1 MGWWHLC
8 FGDGYIETLI
18 IYGRV
23 TNPDTVAVGII
34 NKSRDDRVLLSE
46 NHALL
51 SPETPGLRFSSSGWF
66 DLRSVGQLE
75 INTFELL
82 LAITKEKILSRIS
95 PFSIIIRIFVERYIE
110 FLCEQTNKI
119 NKTPPE
125 KEIFGSKD
133 WVFSGWLPIPHPQ
146 ILLSND
152 LNLNKMSFIEF
163 DICFW
168 TGHELIC
175 LYINKRNTKLKSEQ
189 KKIDFLI
196 KKNVKIRIIT
206 IPEDKIKT
214 LDSKF
219 PSDLFN
225 NSFLKYWD
233 ELDLPH
239 GPSPPNF

>member
-95 PFSIIIRIFVERYIE
+95 PFSII
-110 FLCEQTNKI
+110 
-119 NKTPPE
+119 
-125 KEIFGSKD
+125 S
-133 WVFSGWLPIPHPQ
+133 
-146 ILLSND
+146 
-152 LNLNKMSFIEF
+152 
-163 DICFW
+163 ICF
-168 TGHELIC
+168 
-175 LYINKRNTKLKSEQ
+175 INNAFK
-189 KKIDFLI
+189 
-196 KKNVKIRIIT
+196 
-206 IPEDKIKT
+206 
-214 LDSKF
+214 
-219 PSDLFN
+219 
-225 NSFLKYWD
+225 
-233 ELDLPH
+233 
-239 GPSPPNF
+239 PNFKISCSVNPSSTLNDFIKALIHLS